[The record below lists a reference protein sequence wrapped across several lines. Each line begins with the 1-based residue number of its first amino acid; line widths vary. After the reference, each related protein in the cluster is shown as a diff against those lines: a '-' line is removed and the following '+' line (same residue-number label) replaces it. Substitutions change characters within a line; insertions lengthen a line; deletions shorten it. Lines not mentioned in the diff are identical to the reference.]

1 MAIKY
6 FLVIQ
11 MWITTGLAVPLF
23 ITIYNY
29 NTPLLPGILFS
40 IVIVNIVLALLGFP
54 RQNQSVQNKS
64 YTISS
69 TDAAA
74 ITCFAWN
81 VFAAYVVFWEGIVDV
96 TILMFWIVGGLLT
109 YLAPL
114 LLLWI
119 HSLVYSKLK
128 I

>member
-1 MAIKY
+1 MATKY
-6 FLVIQ
+6 YLMIQ
-11 MWITTGLAVPLF
+11 MWITIGLAVPLF

-54 RQNQSVQNKS
+54 RRNQSVQNKS
-64 YTISS
+64 YTILS

-74 ITCFAWN
+74 ISCFAWN
-81 VFAAYVVFWEGIVDV
+81 VFAAYVVFWEGTDV
-96 TILMFWIVGGLLT
+96 TILMFWVVGGLLT
-109 YLAPL
+109 YVAPI

>member
-1 MAIKY
+1 MTIKY
-6 FLVIQ
+6 FLILQ
-11 MWITTGLAVPLF
+11 MWITIGLAVPLF
-23 ITIYNY
+23 ITIYSY

-54 RQNQSVQNKS
+54 RRNQSVQNKS
-64 YTISS
+64 HTILS

-74 ITCFAWN
+74 ISCFAWN
-81 VFAAYVVFWEGIVDV
+81 VFAAYMFFWEDIQDV
-96 TILMFWIVGGLLT
+96 TILMFWVVGGLLT

>member
-6 FLVIQ
+6 FLILQ
-11 MWITTGLAVPLF
+11 MWITIGLAVPLL
-23 ITIYNY
+23 ITIYSY

-54 RQNQSVQNKS
+54 RRNQSVQNKS
-64 YTISS
+64 YTILS

-74 ITCFAWN
+74 ISCFAWN
-81 VFAAYVVFWEGIVDV
+81 VFAAYVVFWEGTDV
-96 TILMFWIVGGLLT
+96 TILMFWVVGGLLT
-109 YLAPL
+109 YVAPI

>member
-11 MWITTGLAVPLF
+11 MWITIGLAVPLF
-23 ITIYNY
+23 ITIYSY

-40 IVIVNIVLALLGFP
+40 IVVVNIVLALLGFP
-54 RQNQSVQNKS
+54 RRNQSLQNKS
-64 YTISS
+64 NTIVS

-74 ITCFAWN
+74 ISCFAWN
-81 VFAAYVVFWEGIVDV
+81 VFAAYMFFWEGIQDV
-96 TILMFWIVGGLLT
+96 TILMFWVVGGLLT
-109 YLAPL
+109 YVAPL
-114 LLLWI
+114 VLLRM
-119 HSLVYSKLK
+119 HFLVYSKLR